1 MKKLFLLLLI
11 RILKKSSRAKE
22 NLPNTPSARP
32 VFVGEGNNSIA
43 DIVEKIKGEKS
54 VIENWI
60 KQKAAGSPAP
70 HFIGVGQALQKSK
83 GVLSGRLANSINK
96 NSKQFKFTKKTGKK
110 TMENIM

>member
-1 MKKLFLLLLI
+1 MSAPLRRGQALQKS
-11 RILKKSSRAKE
+11 RGVVSSRSPIYS
-22 NLPNTPSARP
+22 L
-32 VFVGEGNNSIA
+32 A
-43 DIVEKIKGEKS
+43 DILEEIKGEKS